1 MSQGFYEFF
10 CPVKT
15 VAGYKA
21 LEHMAFELSA
31 RGVSR
36 PLIVSDPGVVGAGLV
51 DTVND
56 ALAADGVAHGGIF
69 DAVPP
74 DSSLAAVR
82 AGVEAFRD
90 GGCDSLI
97 AIGGGSVMDTAKAIN
112 ILATEGGDDIR
123 PYAGV
128 NNLTRPLKPFLA
140 VPTTAGTGSEVTSVT
155 IIKDEEAHSKL
166 PFLSQYLL
174 PDVAVIDPRMTLKL
188 PPQITAATALD
199 ALTHATEAFT
209 CLAKNPVS
217 DAYATTAIRMVAQ
230 SLVPVL
236 ENPGDTDGRLEL
248 AQAATMAGIAFSNSM
263 VGLVH
268 SLGHAVGA
276 TAGVHHGTCMGIFL
290 PVVLEFNLD
299 ARGAEIGELLLPL
312 SDAETYAK
320 TAAADRPRVAIDC
333 IRRLKDEV
341 HARCGLPRT
350 LSETDR
356 VKREDLDAIAAL
368 ALDDGSMIF
377 NPVEVELADARRLLD
392 NAW

>member
-1 MSQGFYEFF
+1 
-10 CPVKT
+10 
-15 VAGYKA
+15 
-21 LEHMAFELSA
+21 MAFELSA

-56 ALAADGVAHGGIF
+56 ALAADGVAHCGIF

-290 PVVLEFNLD
+290 PVVLEFNLE

-312 SDAETYAK
+312 SNAETYAK

>member
-1 MSQGFYEFF
+1 MSQDFYEFF

-21 LEHMAFELSA
+21 LEHLSFELSA
-31 RGVSR
+31 RGVSK
-36 PLIVSDPGVVGAGLV
+36 PLIVSDKGVVGAGLV
-51 DTVND
+51 ATVND
-56 ALAADGVAHGGIF
+56 ALASDGVAPGGLF
-69 DAVPP
+69 DDVPP

-82 AGVEAFRD
+82 AGVQAYRD

-97 AIGGGSVMDTAKAIN
+97 AVGGGSVMDTAKAIN
-112 ILATEGGDDIR
+112 ILATEGGDDLR

-140 VPTTAGTGSEVTSVT
+140 IPTTAGTGSEVTSVT
-155 IIKDEEAHSKL
+155 IIKDEEAHAKL
-166 PFLSQYLL
+166 PVVSQFLL
-174 PDVAVIDPRMTLKL
+174 PDVAVLDPRMTLKL

-217 DAYATTAIRMVAQ
+217 DAYAATAIRGVARW
-230 SLVPVL
+230 LVPVL
-236 ENPGDTDGRLEL
+236 EEPGNAEGRLHL

-290 PVVLEFNLD
+290 PVVLSYNLD
-299 ARGAEIGELLLPL
+299 ARRAEIGQLLLHL
-312 SDAETYAK
+312 TDEETYAA
-320 TAAADRPRVAIDC
+320 TPEAERPAAAIAAI
-333 IRRLKDEV
+333 RALKDRV
-341 HARCGLPRT
+341 HALCGLPRT
-350 LSETDR
+350 LSETGR
-356 VKREDLDAIAAL
+356 VQREDLDAIAAL

-392 NAW
+392 EAW